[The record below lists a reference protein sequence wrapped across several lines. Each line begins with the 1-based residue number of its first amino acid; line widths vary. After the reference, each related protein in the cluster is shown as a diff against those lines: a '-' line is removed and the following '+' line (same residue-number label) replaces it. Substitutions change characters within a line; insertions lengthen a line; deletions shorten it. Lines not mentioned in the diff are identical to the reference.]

1 MLADTMPWFCGL
13 RFRFIGLDFLYPL
26 EKRLLGYDSG
36 GWKKATLLLR
46 WLPPAQVLIMIFF
59 RIQAIATRDTSHNE
73 ITRYLGKEFI
83 NSGFQTLV
91 NRRRRD

>member
-1 MLADTMPWFCGL
+1 MLADTMPWFL
-13 RFRFIGLDFLYPL
+13 PVFVFSLLAWIFYSPL
-26 EKRLLGYDSG
+26 ERRLLGYDSG
-36 GWKKATLLLR
+36 GWKKAALLLR

-73 ITRYLGKEFI
+73 ITRYLGQG
-83 NSGFQTLV
+83 SSSRFQTLV